1 MGYTLVNACLCDLR
15 SKCDT
20 TWTLCVKES
29 VAAVGMGLWLIHRAV
44 QGKQVLAP
52 PRVLGV
58 LVIAGLLT
66 NVVGNWAVM
75 WAMGVVGLAV
85 SVPASLGAN
94 LVTSALLG
102 KWMLGE
108 GVSWRSVLAM
118 VLLFASVILLGL
130 GAGETNDA
138 IAAKTQEGATGPLWV
153 LLGVAAPCLAGVI
166 YALLAV
172 AIRSSVTGKASVELV
187 VCLIPATGVLSLGL
201 ISLYRLDTAS
211 LLATEPAHLATMLF
225 AGVVNLAAF
234 LAVTKGF
241 QLASVV
247 HVNAVTASQVAMA
260 AVAGLFFFKEPISLA
275 LVLGVVL
282 TIVSVAM
289 IGQSGRR
296 DEEMVTED
304 PVFLD

>member
-1 MGYTLVNACLCDLR
+1 MSYTLVNACLRDLR
-15 SKCDT
+15 LKCDV

-29 VAAVGMGLWLIHRAV
+29 VAALGMGLWLVYQAM
-44 QGKQVLAP
+44 QGKRVLAP

-58 LVIAGLLT
+58 LVVAGLLT
-66 NVVGNWAVM
+66 NVVANWAVM

-85 SVPASLGAN
+85 AVPASLGAN

-108 GVSWRSVLAM
+108 GVSWRSILAM
-118 VLLFASVILLGL
+118 VLLTTSVLLLGL
-130 GAGETNDA
+130 GAGETNSA
-138 IAAKTQEGATGPLWV
+138 MASETQVSTGTWWV
-153 LLGVAAPCLAGVI
+153 ILGVTAPCLAGVI

-201 ISLYRLDTAS
+201 ISLARLGTAP
-211 LLATEPAHLATMLF
+211 LLATEPEHLATMVI
-225 AGVVNLAAF
+225 AGAINLAAF

-260 AVAGLFFFKEPISLA
+260 AVAGLLFFKEPMSLA

-296 DEEMVTED
+296 DEEVVTED